1 MPKKCVCFSHFL
13 TVDLERKGR
22 MCPPHPRLWSDWEGS
37 WSPSAEGTP
46 GVTRESWQ
54 WLMISLMS
62 MCPPRCYFASLDHI
76 IYIYTV
82 FYTGLQQGQ
91 NVHVDVLRME
101 SYSASCCMNV
111 HAIASGQDKI
121 RQRKAESKRSNPSV
135 WERVTLTPKATVMF
149 WDSLHSEYVKSGV
162 DHLARALREEDF
174 SWLSGY
180 SFKRSSH
187 KCRGRSTNN

>member
-1 MPKKCVCFSHFL
+1 
-13 TVDLERKGR
+13 
-22 MCPPHPRLWSDWEGS
+22 MCPPQSRLWSDWEGS

-54 WLMISLMS
+54 WSHWCQCVRHDVTLLALTISL
-62 MCPPRCYFASLDHI
+62 Y
-76 IYIYTV
+76 IYIYLYSILYRFAARTKCSRRCAEN
-82 FYTGLQQGQ
+82 G
-91 NVHVDVLRME
+91 ME

>member
-1 MPKKCVCFSHFL
+1 MCFSFFL
-13 TVDLERKGR
+13 TVDLEKNRTHVSSPIQALIRLRRLVKPKCWRNARRHKGV
-22 MCPPHPRLWSDWEGS
+22 M
-37 WSPSAEGTP
+37 T
-46 GVTRESWQ
+46 
-54 WLMISLMS
+54 MISLMS

-76 IYIYTV
+76 IIYIYIYLYSILYRFAARTKCSRRCAEN
-82 FYTGLQQGQ
+82 G
-91 NVHVDVLRME
+91 ME